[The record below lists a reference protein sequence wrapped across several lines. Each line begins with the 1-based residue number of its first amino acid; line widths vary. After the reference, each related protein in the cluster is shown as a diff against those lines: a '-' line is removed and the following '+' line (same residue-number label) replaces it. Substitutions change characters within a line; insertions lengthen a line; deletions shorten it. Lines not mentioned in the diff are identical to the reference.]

1 MSYKT
6 VLQMPSLA
14 FAIISEGSSS
24 ESSGSKK
31 RKQKYQKQAAAVWNY
46 SWQIWIERNRK
57 DIWRIYHNSPA
68 FSSVAPW
75 KTKLR
80 ILKWC
85 LRCCLADYF
94 SAWVERFGLTGR
106 TAVSERMMRKRK
118 VGAMMVVLRSV
129 IGPQMNQVRQ
139 ERKAQLTCCT
149 RTLMLDAAGAQLL
162 VLYRQLTQGVS

>member
-46 SWQIWIERNRK
+46 SRQIWIERNRK

-94 SAWVERFGLTGR
+94 AAWVEDSDLPDERPSVRGWWEKGK
-106 TAVSERMMRKRK
+106 SEPWWWSSDESGKTREKSSAYLLHQDSDAWCSRCS
-118 VGAMMVVLRSV
+118 APRS
-129 IGPQMNQVRQ
+129 
-139 ERKAQLTCCT
+139 L
-149 RTLMLDAAGAQLL
+149 
-162 VLYRQLTQGVS
+162 